1 VWPEKDE
8 RPRFWVRGEARARVC
23 EAVTNADLCAA
34 SLSVQCRVPD
44 AIARCR
50 HEWMKLA
57 LRQWHS
63 TAAETQTQT
72 SNGSSRSTEPVAR

>member
-1 VWPEKDE
+1 MWPEKDE

-23 EAVTNADLCAA
+23 VAVTTADLCAV

-57 LRQWHS
+57 LRQWHHS
-63 TAAETQTQT
+63 INN
-72 SNGSSRSTEPVAR
+72 NGSSRSTEPVAR